1 MLYVEKI
8 RKEEEA
14 EYNLQQIQE
23 EDMKRNKE
31 KK

>member
-8 RKEEEA
+8 RKEEEE